1 MNQEKIGK
9 YIAKCRKKVNLTQ
22 EELADLIGV
31 TAKSVSKWEC
41 GVCLPDIS
49 KMQDLCYLL
58 KTNLF
63 NLLSG
68 EDSEYKFYVT
78 KVGGTL
84 LDNKEK
90 YKSYQIKYTKLNKDN
105 IELLKDIVDDHKK
118 HIIKVKIKGFRIE
131 EKNGVTLGHFYGC
144 DDSMDVELTINDN
157 GNYESRKLIDKIVI
171 GKEYLCKGFVFINK
185 YMSPT
190 KSMIVEEFE
199 EL

>member
-1 MNQEKIGK
+1 MF
-9 YIAKCRKKVNLTQ
+9 YI
-22 EELADLIGV
+22 
-31 TAKSVSKWEC
+31 
-41 GVCLPDIS
+41 
-49 KMQDLCYLL
+49 
-58 KTNLF
+58 
-63 NLLSG
+63 
-68 EDSEYKFYVT
+68 T
-78 KVGGTL
+78 KVGGIL
-84 LDNKEK
+84 VDSKEK
-90 YKSYQIKYTKLNKDN
+90 YKSYQVKDAKLNKDN
-105 IELLKDIVDDHKK
+105 IELLKDIVDDNKK

>member
-1 MNQEKIGK
+1 M
-9 YIAKCRKKVNLTQ
+9 
-22 EELADLIGV
+22 GV

-63 NLLSG
+63 NLLNG
-68 EDSEYKFYVT
+68 EDSEYKFYIT

-84 LDNKEK
+84 LDSKEK
-90 YKSYQIKYTKLNKDN
+90 HKSYQVKATKLNKNN
-105 IELLKDIVDDHKK
+105 IELLKDIGDDHKK
-118 HIIKVKIKGFRIE
+118 HIIKVKIKGFMIE
-131 EKNGVTLGHFYGC
+131 EKNGISVGHF
-144 DDSMDVELTINDN
+144 DASDESRNIELTLNDN
-157 GNYESRKLIDKIVI
+157 GDYESRKLIDRVAID
-171 GKEYLCKGFVFINK
+171 KEYLCKGFVFVN
-185 YMSPT
+185 MSNT